1 MPFFDLFLVVIL
13 AWGAGSLAS
22 KLGYPAVL
30 GELAAGIV
38 FGPPVLGLV
47 GPSETLSMLGV
58 LGVVMLM
65 LFIGMQVDPEELL
78 RSASSS
84 LLPAAAGLVIPA
96 GLGYVAVTM
105 VGGGSSAEG
114 LMVGVI
120 IATTAL
126 ATVSRVLLDLQ
137 MLQTPFGRRL
147 LCVSLLEV
155 VLVLVA
161 FAIVAGLST
170 SEAGG
175 SSTLALVLLK
185 AGGFL
190 IGATA
195 VGWFALGPLGDLVRR
210 FGLGG
215 RPGAF
220 TLTLVIGLL
229 FSAVSDAAGLSFV
242 PGAFLAGLFIG
253 PKVLGGPFTETVHVV
268 RDVGV
273 GFLTPLFFFAAGFQ
287 ADLSFIVKE
296 PILLAAIVAAA
307 FVGKMLAGVLGLLP
321 STASWRE
328 GVVLGFGMNGRG
340 GIDVIMAG
348 LALNSL
354 HVIGEGLFTALILT
368 TFLTT
373 LPVPILLQ
381 KGVRW
386 LKPGES
392 RGF

>member
-1 MPFFDLFLVVIL
+1 MPFFDLFLVVLL
-13 AWGAGSLAS
+13 AWTAGSLVS

-30 GELAAGIV
+30 GELAAGV
-38 FGPPVLGLV
+38 LFGPAVLGLV
-47 GPSETLSMLGV
+47 GPSEALSMLGV

-65 LFIGMQVDPEELL
+65 LFIGMQVDPEELV

-84 LLPAAAGLVIPA
+84 LLPAVVGPAIPA
-96 GLGYVAVTM
+96 GLGYMAVTM

-126 ATVSRVLLDLQ
+126 ATVSRVLFDLE

-147 LCVSLLEV
+147 LCVSLFEV

-161 FAIVAGLST
+161 FAVVAGLST
-170 SEAGG
+170 SEAGD
-175 SSTLALVLLK
+175 SSSFAPVLLK

-190 IGATA
+190 IGAT
-195 VGWFALGPLGDLVRR
+195 VVRWFALAPIGDLVRR
-210 FGLGG
+210 LGLGG

-220 TLTLVIGLL
+220 TLTLVIGLF
-229 FSAVSDAAGLSFV
+229 FSAASDAAGLSFV
-242 PGAFLAGLFIG
+242 PGAFLAGLFLG
-253 PKVLGGPFTETVHVV
+253 PKVLGDSFRETVQVV

-296 PILLAAIVAAA
+296 PVLLAAIVAAA
-307 FVGKMLAGVLGLLP
+307 FVGKVLAGVLGLLP
-321 STASWRE
+321 SSASWRE

-354 HVIGEGLFTALILT
+354 HAIGEGLFTALILT

-373 LPVPILLQ
+373 LPMPILLQ
-381 KGVRW
+381 KGMRW
-386 LKPGES
+386 LNPEES
-392 RGF
+392 RDF

>member
-1 MPFFDLFLVVIL
+1 MPFFDLFLVVLL
-13 AWGAGSLAS
+13 AWAAGSLVS

-30 GELAAGIV
+30 GELAAGVV

-58 LGVVMLM
+58 LGVVILM
-65 LFIGMQVDPEELL
+65 LFIGMQVDPEELV
-78 RSASSS
+78 RSASSA
-84 LLPAAAGLVIPA
+84 LLPAAAGLAIPA
-96 GLGYVAVTM
+96 GLGYMAVTM
-105 VGGGSSAEG
+105 LGGGSSAEG

-126 ATVSRVLLDLQ
+126 ATVSRVLFDLQ
-137 MLQTPFGRRL
+137 MLQTSFGRRL
-147 LCVSLLEV
+147 LCVSLFEV

-161 FAIVAGLST
+161 FAIVAGLAT
-170 SEAGG
+170 TEAGE
-175 SSTLALVLLK
+175 SSSFAPVLMK

-190 IGATA
+190 IGAAA
-195 VGWFALGPLGDLVRR
+195 VGHFVLGPLGALIRR
-210 FGLGG
+210 LGFGG

-229 FSAVSDAAGLSFV
+229 FSAASDAAGLSFV

-253 PKVLGGPFTETVHVV
+253 PKVLGDPFADTVHVV

-287 ADLSFIVKE
+287 ADLSFVVKE
-296 PILLAAIVAAA
+296 PVLLATIVAAA
-307 FVGKMLAGVLGLLP
+307 FIGKVLAGVLGLLP
-321 STASWRE
+321 SSASWRE

-381 KGVRW
+381 KGTRW
-386 LKPGES
+386 LNPAA
-392 RGF
+392 